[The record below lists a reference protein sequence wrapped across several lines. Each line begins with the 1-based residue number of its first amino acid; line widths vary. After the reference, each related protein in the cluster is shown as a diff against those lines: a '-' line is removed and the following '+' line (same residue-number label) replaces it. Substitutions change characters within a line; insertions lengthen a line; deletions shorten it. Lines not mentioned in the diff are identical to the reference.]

1 MTTILDVYSLPRA
14 ERSRTRKLRDAFFN
28 AYFAKHPDVSRVE
41 LDLAHDFD
49 KLPAFDEWDVQT
61 KFEMAYGEG
70 ILDGEMANRWD
81 ALVRQTDQLH
91 KADIVVVTCPMWNF
105 SIPWHMK
112 RWIDCVVQP
121 RLTFEFANGA
131 FRGLLAGR
139 PAVILTTRDGIYQKG
154 TEMEK
159 FDFELPY
166 LRQILGFMG
175 LDPIYDVV
183 AEPMAMSA
191 PAVMQAAIAKAI
203 DEATR
208 LAETL

>member
-1 MTTILDVYSLPRA
+1 MATVLDVYSLPRA
-14 ERSRTRKLRDAFFN
+14 ERSRTRKLRDAFFEKYL
-28 AYFAKHPDVSRVE
+28 ARHPDTGRVE

-91 KADIVVVTCPMWNF
+91 KASLIVVSCPMWNF

-121 RLTFEFANGA
+121 KLTFEFSNGGYQ
-131 FRGLLAGR
+131 GLLKGR
-139 PAVILTTRDGIYQKG
+139 PAVILTTRDGMYQKG
-154 TEMEK
+154 SELEK
-159 FDFELPY
+159 LDFELPY
-166 LRQILGFMG
+166 LRLVLGFMG
-175 LDPIYDVV
+175 LGPIYEVV
-183 AEPMAMSA
+183 AEPMALGGAAMA
-191 PAVMQAAIAKAI
+191 QEAIAKATE
-203 DEATR
+203 EAAR
-208 LAETL
+208 LGETL